1 MKEKK
6 LAVIFPGI
14 GYTADKPLLYY
25 SRKIA
30 ALHGY
35 DEKIMAYTGF
45 PPKIKGDRAR
55 MEQSFQIALE
65 QSLEMLKDV
74 DFSEYEDVLFIGKS
88 IGTIVAAKIASESS
102 AKDKIRQ
109 ILYTPLEDTFLFPI
123 EKAIAFTGDDDPW
136 VGREKSRIFG
146 LCEERKIPCSLIPY
160 ANHSLESK
168 DPFADMKELY
178 RIMKETERFI
188 SDMATVFENKEKK
201 QGEYTLEDYLALPD
215 ERRVEL
221 IDGVIYDM
229 SAPTGYHQLIA
240 GRLYTMLFQWINGKE
255 GKCMP
260 FMSPVDVQLDCDNK
274 TIVQPDVLILC
285 DKSKYTPERIVG
297 APDFV
302 AEVLSKSTK
311 RKDIFIKL
319 NKYKNAGVREYWIID
334 PDRKTVMVWHFEK
347 DDNIALYSF
356 RDRIPVGIYDGELVI
371 DFAEI
376 DDMVTPWM

>member
-1 MKEKK
+1 MTVKEMNEKKRELGYSYEQIAELSGVPLSTVRKVLGGITKAPRYATLEAMAKAFEKEKENK
-6 LAVIFPGI
+6 
-14 GYTADKPLLYY
+14 
-25 SRKIA
+25 
-30 ALHGY
+30 
-35 DEKIMAYTGF
+35 EK
-45 PPKIKGDRAR
+45 R
-55 MEQSFQIALE
+55 SF
-65 QSLEMLKDV
+65 V
-74 DFSEYEDVLFIGKS
+74 RRG
-88 IGTIVAAKIASESS
+88 
-102 AKDKIRQ
+102 
-109 ILYTPLEDTFLFPI
+109 I
-123 EKAIAFTGDDDPW
+123 EKAS
-136 VGREKSRIFG
+136 V
-146 LCEERKIPCSLIPY
+146 L
-160 ANHSLESK
+160 
-168 DPFADMKELY
+168 KEA
-178 RIMKETERFI
+178 
-188 SDMATVFENKEKK
+188 ATAYGHTKK

-229 SAPTGYHQLIA
+229 SAPTGYHQMIA

-285 DKSKYTPERIVG
+285 DKSKYTPARIVG